1 MVGAGED
8 AGTEELLRVLESAS
22 TERLAMLR
30 AVRMQ
35 EHLGGA
41 QDGTAE
47 ALTTESDLL
56 YRRLPADAR
65 GASPNMGR

>member
-1 MVGAGED
+1 
-8 AGTEELLRVLESAS
+8 
-22 TERLAMLR
+22 MLR
-30 AVRMQ
+30 AVLVQ
-35 EHLGGA
+35 EHLGG
-41 QDGTAE
+41 DDDETAE